1 MSSNPIYTTKTKHK
15 GDPIVDS
22 KSHWENI
29 YKTKT
34 TTQVSWYQEHLQIS
48 LQLIE
53 HTGVDRTAHIID
65 IGGGASTLA
74 DDLLRRDFKHITV
87 LDISSAALN
96 ASRARLGLRVIE
108 VKWIEAD
115 ITQVNLP
122 HHYYDL
128 WHDRAVFHFLT
139 DTKDRQ
145 RYVEIVKHSLKPGGH
160 VIIATFAP
168 DGPPK
173 CSGLDIV
180 RYCPESL
187 HDEFGNEFELI
198 ESVSEVHSTPSGVK
212 QKFFYCYLRK
222 H

>member
-1 MSSNPIYTTKTKHK
+1 MSSHPIYTSKTKHK
-15 GDPIVDS
+15 SDAIVDS
-22 KSHWENI
+22 KSHWENT
-29 YKTKT
+29 YRTKT

-53 HTGVDRTAHIID
+53 QTGIDRTARIID
-65 IGGGASTLA
+65 IGGGASTLV
-74 DDLLRRDFKHITV
+74 DDLFERGFRQITV
-87 LDISSAALN
+87 LDISSTAIN
-96 ASRARLGLRVIE
+96 ATRARLDSQAGE
-108 VKWIEAD
+108 VKSVEAE

-122 HHYYDL
+122 HHCYDL

-145 RYVEIVKHSLKPGGH
+145 RYVEIVKHSLKPSGH

-180 RYCPESL
+180 RYSPESL
-187 HDEFGNEFELI
+187 HDEFGDEFELI
-198 ESVSEVHSTPSGVK
+198 ESVNEVHSTPSGVK